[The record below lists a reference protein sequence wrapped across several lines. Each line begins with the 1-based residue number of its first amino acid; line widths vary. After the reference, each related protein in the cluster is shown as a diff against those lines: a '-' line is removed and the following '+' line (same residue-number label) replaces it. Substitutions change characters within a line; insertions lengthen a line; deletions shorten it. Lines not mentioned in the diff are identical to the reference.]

1 MIYQQHAESVFGRI
15 SSLLGKLATSEDYRR
30 TFERALDLVR
40 QDAESAPIFPPID
53 LPIAIAD
60 LLGRPVEERET
71 AAAASTSLWAGADL
85 MDDAADGQLREA
97 WTGTSARR
105 LALVST
111 NLLATLPHI
120 LVASLP
126 GVDPPIAG
134 RYGRAV
140 SETLFSMSE
149 GQARDFESA
158 ACVDSCEAYLDLVRR
173 KSGSEF
179 ALFASTPALLAGQD
193 PQAVGAWLQFGLAY
207 GTMVQVFNDTV
218 SAIAEGPRNDLLEG
232 KRSLPVLHTL
242 ANSGDEAHLNFRS
255 DLDIASTGDQLA
267 VTRAI
272 EAMVSAGAIRFSFA
286 QVELLR
292 FRAARS
298 LPVQLANV
306 AAGHPIRRLLSACRV
321 I

>member
-1 MIYQQHAESVFGRI
+1 VIYQEHAGAVFGRI
-15 SSLLGKLATSEDYRR
+15 SSLLGELGSDDGYRR
-30 TFERALDLVR
+30 TFEQALALVR
-40 QDAESAPIFPPID
+40 EDAESAPMFPPID
-53 LPIAIAD
+53 LPMAVAD
-60 LLGRPVEERET
+60 LLGRPLAESET

-85 MDDAADGQLREA
+85 MDDAADGQLRDV
-97 WTGTSARR
+97 WSGTSARR

-111 NLLATLPHI
+111 NLLATLPHL
-120 LVASLP
+120 LVAGLP
-126 GVDPPIAG
+126 GGDPPIAG

-140 SETLFSMSE
+140 SQTLFSMSE
-149 GQARDFESA
+149 GQARDFDSA
-158 ACVDSCEAYLDLVRR
+158 ACVDSCAAYLDLVRR

-179 ALFASTPALLAGQD
+179 ALFASTPALLAGAD

-255 DLDIASTGDQLA
+255 DLDIAATGDHLA

-272 EAMVSAGAIRFSFA
+272 ETMVSAGAIRFSFA

-292 FRAARS
+292 FRATRS
-298 LPVQLANV
+298 LPVRLAEI
-306 AAGHPIRRLLSACRV
+306 AADHPIRRLLSACRV